1 MTLKPTNDA
10 WDSDDNTANIAR
22 LNSLITSKIEEDFSL
37 EYKAAAGLDRSDEKK
52 RAITKAVSAMAN
64 SSGGTIIYGMAA
76 YQDHARR
83 HRPEKV
89 DPVSRSQFSKEWLE
103 HVISNIKP
111 RIELLKIFPV
121 EIPTNPD
128 HVVYVVEIPQSTTAH
143 QASDFRYYHRYNFES
158 QPMHDYQIR
167 DVMNRRR
174 FPTLSVS
181 ASIQF
186 DSSGFK
192 GTLHFEIRNTSDV
205 LARHFAAYVHVPA
218 PLKLAGKVIVFKQPG
233 ILDEL
238 DDGSAVKLTFSNNG
252 GAPLFP
258 KSVCC
263 TNFACNIGTI
273 DPEPEKTISD
283 IRYTV
288 YADAMPFIEGRFD
301 PAQILKKIESV

>member
-1 MTLKPTNDA
+1 MD
-10 WDSDDNTANIAR
+10 
-22 LNSLITSKIEEDFSL
+22 
-37 EYKAAAGLDRSDEKK
+37 YKAAGAIGMADGKK
-52 RAITKAVSAMAN
+52 TEITKDVSAMAN
-64 SSGGTIIYGMAA
+64 SGGGSIIYGMAE
-76 YQDHARR
+76 YQDDARR
-83 HRPEKV
+83 HLPEKI

-111 RIELLKIFPV
+111 RIELIKIFPV
-121 EIPTNPD
+121 EIPANPD
-128 HVVYVVEIPQSTTAH
+128 HVVYVVEIPKSTTAH
-143 QASDFRYYHRYNFES
+143 QALDFRYYQRYNFES
-158 QPMHDYQIR
+158 QRMNDTQIR

-186 DSSGFK
+186 DSDGFK

-205 LARHFAAYVHVPA
+205 LATHFAAFVHVPL
-218 PLKLAGKVIVFKQPG
+218 PLKLAGKVIVFKQPC
-233 ILDEL
+233 IRDEL
-238 DDGSAVKLTFSNNG
+238 EDGSAVKLTFSNNG

-258 KSVCC
+258 KSACY
-263 TNFACNIGTI
+263 TNFECNVGTI

-301 PAQILKKIESV
+301 PAQILKKIEGV